1 MNVFKRYP
9 HITNQELAVSK
20 NINEEENKQEAI
32 RKFNYRDVTNI
43 VGLSNT
49 LKAWFEGKEALTV
62 KEAEMLVAA
71 IKQSAKTVLDRLD
84 TL

>member
-1 MNVFKRYP
+1 
-9 HITNQELAVSK
+9 
-20 NINEEENKQEAI
+20 
-32 RKFNYRDVTNI
+32 VTNI